1 MTEGGISTCS
11 SCQQRTGQVTVAPV
25 LASNRLASRRNSA
38 TAKGEVLG
46 HGGQNR
52 CIPVHDSFLHSVSA
66 MHSNTFRLYSACG
79 LHFERPV
86 G

>member
-1 MTEGGISTCS
+1 MAEGGISTCS

-25 LASNRLASRRNSA
+25 LASNRLASRRWCSA

-52 CIPVHDSFLHSVSA
+52 CIPVHYTIIRSCI
-66 MHSNTFRLYSACG
+66 LYPRCI
-79 LHFERPV
+79 LIHDV
-86 G
+86 